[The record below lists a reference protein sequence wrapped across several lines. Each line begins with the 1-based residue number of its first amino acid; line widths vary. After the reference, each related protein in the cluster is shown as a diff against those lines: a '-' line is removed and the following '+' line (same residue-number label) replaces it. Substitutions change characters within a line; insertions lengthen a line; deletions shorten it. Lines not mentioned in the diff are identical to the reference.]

1 MEEYSIKTFF
11 KNLLNDEE
19 DKIII
24 DLLSQ
29 DLDNEKM
36 LEVLLNKIEEIKN
49 D

>member
-1 MEEYSIKTFF
+1 LEEYSIKTFF

-29 DLDNEKM
+29 DLDKEKM
-36 LEVLLNKIEEIKN
+36 LEFLLNKIEEIKN

>member
-29 DLDNEKM
+29 DLDKEKM
-36 LEVLLNKIEEIKN
+36 LEFLLNKIEEIKN